1 MDKLK
6 NFMKSKKVDRHF
18 KRSGQ
23 GAKLSDGSS
32 SSSKPSVVP
41 GSMQGAHEVDRVH
54 ASDVAAQA
62 ALKRMYAGEATV
74 SSSQKKIQMMA
85 QRELEQERRER
96 ESTSAQFANDIKNL
110 RVQDTVVH
118 ELDHSNAI
126 SAVKFT
132 CELLGDDVALPKN
145 ELRSYLESYLRE
157 EMGEEGVVPATLM
170 ITSLNNSE
178 PRKVAMETI
187 RKYLQNI
194 LENQSDPKF
203 RKIRMSN
210 KAFQERVLA
219 VKGGREFLE
228 AVGFEEMEDKNGE
241 LSERYLV
248 MSEEA
253 ALNDARLIQ
262 ALELLD
268 GATPLA
274 LKVARDTKTFTLKEG
289 EKISSPKLPPDFFN
303 LTGDELKREQERMN
317 IQVDRLTTMR
327 TREMREKDAKSADY
341 RYKYSLVRVRTPDR
355 CMIQGVFGVQEQL
368 LAVREWIHSLLA
380 SPDAEFDLKDA
391 ATGTLKDET
400 KSLAELGLVPA
411 VTIHL
416 DYRGDVDPSILSTD
430 VMNDAIP
437 FSIQ

>member
-18 KRSGQ
+18 KRTGQ

-41 GSMQGAHEVDRVH
+41 GSMQGPHDVDRVH

-62 ALKRMYAGEATV
+62 ALKRMYAGEPTV

-85 QRELEQERRER
+85 QRELEQERREK
-96 ESTSAQFANDIKNL
+96 ESSNAKFENDIKNL

-132 CELLGDDVALPKN
+132 CELLGDEVALPKN

-157 EMGEEGVVPATLM
+157 EMTEDGVVPATLM
-170 ITSLNNSE
+170 ITSLNNTES
-178 PRKVAMETI
+178 RKIAIETI

-194 LENQSDPKF
+194 MENQNDPKF

-210 KAFQERVLA
+210 KAFQERVLS

-228 AVGFEEMEDKNGE
+228 AVGFEEREEENGGASDKF
-241 LSERYLV
+241 LV
-248 MSEEA
+248 MNEENA
-253 ALNDARLIQ
+253 HNDARLLQ

-289 EKISSPKLPPDFFN
+289 EKITSPKLPSDFFN
-303 LTGDELKREQERMN
+303 VTGEELRKEQERMN
-317 IQVDRLTTMR
+317 VQVDRLTTMR
-327 TREMREKDAKSADY
+327 TREMREKDAKSAEY

-355 CMIQGVFGVQEQL
+355 CLVQGVFAVHESLQS
-368 LAVREWIHSLLA
+368 VREWVHSLLS
-380 SPDAEFDLKDA
+380 SPDAQFNLKDA
-391 ATGTLKDET
+391 ATGTFKDESA
-400 KSLAELGLVPA
+400 SLAELGLVPA

-416 DYRGDVDPSILSTD
+416 DYKGDGEQSILCEE
-430 VMNDAIP
+430 VMNEAIP